1 MDVKLEEQ
9 QPHQCYNV
17 EFIAVN
23 TNSDVL
29 PADYNN
35 LLKSCLI
42 GDYLL
47 DSFCNYETINLNEE
61 TS

>member
-23 TNSDVL
+23 TNSNV
-29 PADYNN
+29 
-35 LLKSCLI
+35 SS
-42 GDYLL
+42 G
-47 DSFCNYETINLNEE
+47 NYNLN
-61 TS
+61 